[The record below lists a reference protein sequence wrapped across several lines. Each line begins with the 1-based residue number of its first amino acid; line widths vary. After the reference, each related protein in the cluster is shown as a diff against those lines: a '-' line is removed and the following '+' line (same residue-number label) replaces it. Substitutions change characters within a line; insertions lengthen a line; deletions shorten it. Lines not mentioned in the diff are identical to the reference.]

1 VDRTWH
7 DFCGILGRIGR
18 RAPNA
23 NAPSGEGGQMPT
35 KRTVL
40 LAVGS
45 LLTAFLSNAD
55 PGNRALAQEP
65 AAQQPTL
72 SEIYRNSGDIELQ
85 NKVSPFKVFDNLF
98 HVGPGFVDAWLIP
111 TSAGIIMIDTAEEPF
126 VDHVID
132 NIRTLGF
139 DLKDI
144 KYILI
149 SHGHLDHF
157 GGAARIQEA
166 SGARVGATEEDWQ
179 MIEQVGRAPGRGGG
193 PSPRVPK
200 RDMVIKEGDTLTLG
214 ATSLKFHQHPGHTPG
229 VLSAEFTVYDN
240 GTPHK
245 AFWQGGGGS
254 RGGLA
259 GAQQAMET
267 AKRLA
272 ELQGI
277 EVFVMIHSWLPYP
290 NGGVFERAQLL
301 AKRKPGDPN
310 PFVDPASFAEY
321 VRRNL
326 ANAARTLEEEKKK
339 AGVAQ

>member
-1 VDRTWH
+1 M
-7 DFCGILGRIGR
+7 
-18 RAPNA
+18 
-23 NAPSGEGGQMPT
+23 ST
-35 KRTVL
+35 KRTIL
-40 LAVGS
+40 LAAGS
-45 LLTAFLSNAD
+45 LLTVLLSNAA

-65 AAQQPTL
+65 AARQQTL

-85 NKVSPFKVFDNLF
+85 NKVAPFKVFDNLY
-98 HVGPGFVDAWLIP
+98 HVGPGYVDAWLIP
-111 TSAGIIMIDTAEEPF
+111 TSAGIIMIDTVEEPI

-132 NIRTLGF
+132 NIKTLGF

-166 SGARVGATEEDWQ
+166 SGAHVGATEEDWQ

-200 RDMVIKEGDTLTLG
+200 RDMVIKEGDNLTLG
-214 ATSLKFHQHPGHTPG
+214 ATTLKFHHHPGHTPG

-240 GTPHK
+240 GAPHK

-267 AKRLA
+267 AKRLR
-272 ELQGI
+272 ELQGV

-290 NGGVFERAQLL
+290 NGGVFERAQSL
-301 AKRKPGDPN
+301 AKRKPGDPH
-310 PFVDPASFAEY
+310 PFVDPASFTEY
-321 VRRNL
+321 VQRNQ
-326 ANAARTLEEEKKK
+326 ANAARILEEEKKK
-339 AGVAQ
+339 AGVAQLVPPNGPGRAP